1 MKYLEE
7 YRDPVLAQK
16 LLKSILHLLEHSP
29 SKIKLMEVCG
39 THTMNIAR
47 AGIRR
52 LLKDQIALL
61 SGPGCPVCVT
71 HNSYMDQAIA
81 CSREKDVIIASFGDM
96 IKVPGSYSSL
106 EKEKAKGADIQV
118 VYSPLDSLKIA
129 RENPGKKIIF
139 LGVGFETTAPTVA
152 ATIRSAREQNLQN
165 FFVLC
170 GHKIVPPAMKALVMD
185 PDLRI
190 HGFLCPGHVS
200 TIIGSKPYEFIAR
213 DHGVPCVIA
222 GFEPVDI
229 LQAIEMLLKNIISK
243 AAPCVEIQ
251 YSRVVKEEGNPRA
264 LDIMNNVFEPVDSAW
279 RGLGSIPRSGLAIRD
294 DYREFDA
301 SIQIQVQV
309 PPIYEHPECRC
320 GEVLR
325 GVTVP
330 PECPLFRKVCNPE
343 NPIGPCMVSTEGT
356 CAAYYKYEELG
367 DNCKTRL

>member
-7 YRDPVLAQK
+7 YRDANLAQK

-29 SKIKLMEVCG
+29 SNITLMEVCG

-47 AGIRR
+47 AGIRG
-52 LLKDQIALL
+52 LLKDKITLL

-71 HNSYMDQAIA
+71 PNSFLDQAIA
-81 CSREKDVIIASFGDM
+81 CSQKKDAIIASFGDM

-106 EKEKAKGADIQV
+106 EKENAKGAEIQV

-152 ATIRSAREQNLQN
+152 ATIMTAREQNVRN

-170 GHKIVPPAMKALVMD
+170 GHKLVPPAMKALVMD

-229 LQAIEMLLKNIISK
+229 LQAIEMLVRQISAK
-243 AAPCVEIQ
+243 SSSVEIQ
-251 YSRVVKEEGNPRA
+251 YTRSVRKEGNPRA
-264 LDIMNNVFEPVDSAW
+264 LDIMNKVFEPLDSAW
-279 RGLGSIPRSGLAIRD
+279 RGLGSIPQSGLVIRD

-301 SIQIQVQV
+301 SIQIQVEV
-309 PPIYEHPECRC
+309 PPSYEHPECRC

-330 PECPLFRKVCNPE
+330 QECLLFRKVCNPE

-356 CAAYYKYEELG
+356 CAAYYKYEE
-367 DNCKTRL
+367 